1 MFNLFI
7 FLALLRG
14 HMLAVADEEGGV
26 CLYDTRKQGPSAKL
40 KGIWTQRT
48 SNTTYNEL
56 ISSTTEVRLQ
66 LDKYIFVSDWIAH
79 SNAIFDIAWVCNEPK
94 LVSDT
99 INRNILLSFIFFTQD
114 G

>member
-40 KGIWTQRT
+40 KGI
-48 SNTTYNEL
+48 
-56 ISSTTEVRLQ
+56 
-66 LDKYIFVSDWIAH
+66 
-79 SNAIFDIAWVCNEPK
+79 
-94 LVSDT
+94 
-99 INRNILLSFIFFTQD
+99 
-114 G
+114 